1 MGAET
6 DAGRH
11 VRAAAPAPAGVPP
24 AADLSAVLQQ
34 QALRFLAVGAFTA
47 VVDFASYRL
56 LLAFDLPITPA
67 KAIGFVIGTTLSY
80 LLNRAWTFGAG
91 QHAVARFLVLYAV
104 TLVANVAVNAA
115 AVAALA
121 DVAGRIT
128 IAWLV
133 AQAVAS
139 ALNFLGMRSY
149 VFAGKSH
156 G

>member
-1 MGAET
+1 M
-6 DAGRH
+6 
-11 VRAAAPAPAGVPP
+11 
-24 AADLSAVLQQ
+24 LQK

-47 VVDFASYRL
+47 LVDFASYRL
-56 LLAFDLPITPA
+56 LLALDLPITPA
-67 KAIGFVIGTTLSY
+67 KAIGFVLGTTLSY

-91 QHAVARFLVLYAV
+91 QHAVGRFLVLYAV
-104 TLVANVAVNAA
+104 TLVVNVAVNAA